1 MESLR
6 QCAVSLRYQK
16 EVPAMIAKM
25 ILKLKSPMEQEID
38 RACRHFPVL
47 SSIVLQLAAAIFMV
61 GVVASI
67 ACVGGTIIW
76 VFYKVFGVM

>member
-1 MESLR
+1 
-6 QCAVSLRYQK
+6 
-16 EVPAMIAKM
+16 MIAKM

-38 RACRHFPVL
+38 RHFPVL

-67 ACVGGTIIW
+67 ACAGGTVIW
-76 VFYKVFGVM
+76 AFYKLFGVM